1 MSHKQQHQHHDIFES
16 RKQFQL
22 ERIILFSDAVFA
34 IAITL
39 LIIEIKIPHIEGVV
53 TPEVVVR
60 ELNHK
65 WPDLVAFLLSF
76 AVIGQFWTS
85 HHRLFGHVIDYTP
98 KLLWLN
104 LLMLLWVVL
113 MPFSTYLIMEYG
125 NIDIVWLWYSCN
137 LALISL
143 SIYFLWKYI
152 GKNPQLSFMATD
164 KLFMQHAYT
173 RAVLVTA
180 IFLAGGLLALIPS
193 DFFKVLSRC
202 IFFLIFPILGL
213 LKRRFTKKTLNKKP
227 A

>member
-1 MSHKQQHQHHDIFES
+1 MSHKQQQHHDIFES

-39 LIIEIKIPHIEGVV
+39 LIIEIKIPHIEGAI
-53 TPEVVVR
+53 TPAIVSK
-60 ELNHK
+60 ELINK

-98 KLLWLN
+98 TLLWLN
-104 LLMLLWVVL
+104 LLMLLWIVL

-125 NIDIVWLWYSCN
+125 NIDIVWLWYCCN

-152 GKNPQLSFMATD
+152 GKNPRLSFMATD

-173 RAVLVTA
+173 RAVIVTTIA
-180 IFLAGGLLALIPS
+180 LAGGLLALVPS
-193 DFFKVLSRC
+193 DFFKIFSRF

-213 LKRRFTKKTLNKKP
+213 LKRRFNKKARNKKP

>member
-1 MSHKQQHQHHDIFES
+1 MSHKQQHHHDIFES

-39 LIIEIKIPHIEGVV
+39 LVIEIKVPHIEGVV
-53 TPEVVVR
+53 TQGVILK
-60 ELNHK
+60 ELNKK

-76 AVIGQFWTS
+76 AVIGQYWTS
-85 HHRLFGHVIDYTP
+85 HHRLFGYVIDYTS

-104 LLMLLWVVL
+104 LLMLLWVAL

-143 SIYFLWKYI
+143 SLYFLWKYI
-152 GKNPQLSFMATD
+152 GKNPQLSFMAND
-164 KLFMQHAYT
+164 KVFMQYAYR
-173 RAVLVTA
+173 RAIFVTS
-180 IFLAGGLLALIPS
+180 IFLAGGLLALLPW
-193 DFFKVLSRC
+193 DFTKIASRF
-202 IFFLIFPILGL
+202 IFFMIFPALSIL
-213 LKRRFTKKTLNKKP
+213 RRNFDKKHTNKKP